1 MKGDWLELELEKEF
15 GDAIS
20 RTRFAPHSNNLLISS
35 WDSNLCLY
43 DINASLLI
51 LQTPSQAPILDCYFQ
66 DNIVLSP
73 SSLMD

>member
-1 MKGDWLELELEKEF
+1 MHK
-15 GDAIS
+15 S
-20 RTRFAPHSNNLLISS
+20 RECIQTNPTIHCTSPSGPNLR
-35 WDSNLCLY
+35 LY

-51 LQTPSQAPILDCYFQ
+51 LQTPSQAPILDCCFQ